1 MSRAAL
7 SQVVPVVQTTVFD
20 AYISGLAPSVRR
32 GITSLLNSSASI
44 LKRGADAAGYPW
56 EQLNYASVAKVRAA
70 LLDDG
75 YAVSSVNIALSA
87 LRGVAQTAFNLN
99 CMNAE
104 TLARIRSVK
113 RVNGDIRRKGRA
125 LSREEVRALIQAAKQ
140 HPQRRCRDAA
150 IVLTLCGTG
159 LRAGEL
165 VKLERR
171 DYDNGLLTIRQGKG
185 RKYREIHVADAVD
198 KAIRAWLKIIGVKI
212 GVKEA
217 GDALFNRIQR
227 NGKTSRLPLTTTGL
241 TGILAELQHR
251 SGIARFTPHDM
262 RRTFIT
268 RLLEQ
273 GVDINTVR
281 QLAGHSDISTTTRY
295 DCRGYTMKIS
305 DSKHIRCF

>member
-1 MSRAAL
+1 MSRVAL
-7 SQVVPVVQTTVFD
+7 RQIAPVVQTTVFD
-20 AYISGLAPSVRR
+20 AYTGGLAPSGRR
-32 GITSLLNSSASI
+32 GITSLLNRSANI
-44 LKRGADAAGYPW
+44 LKRGADADNYPW
-56 EQLNYASVAKVRAA
+56 EQLNYAAVAKVRAT

-75 YAVSSVNIALSA
+75 YAVSSVNMALSA

-99 CMNAE
+99 CMAAE

-113 RVNGDIRRKGRA
+113 RVSGDIQRKGRA
-125 LSREEVRALIQAAKQ
+125 LDRQEIRALIQAAKQ
-140 HPQRRCRDAA
+140 HPQHVRRCRDTA

-171 DYDNGLLTIRQGKG
+171 DYDNGILTVRQGKG
-185 RKYREIHVADAVD
+185 RKYREIHVADVVD
-198 KAIRAWLKIIGVKI
+198 KAIRAWLKISD
-212 GVKEA
+212 VKEA
-217 GDALFNRIQR
+217 EDALFNRIQR
-227 NGKTSRLPLTTTGL
+227 NGKVDSQPLTTTGL
-241 TGILAELQHR
+241 TGILEQLQHT

-295 DCRGYTMKIS
+295 DCRGETMKVNA
-305 DSKHIRCF
+305 SKRLKCW

>member
-1 MSRAAL
+1 MR
-7 SQVVPVVQTTVFD
+7 QVVPVVQTTVFD
-20 AYISGLAPSVRR
+20 AYIGGLAPSGRR
-32 GITSLLNSSASI
+32 GITSLLNRSAGI
-44 LKRGADAAGYPW
+44 LKRGTDAADYPW
-56 EQLNYASVAKVRAA
+56 EQLNYAAVAKVRAA

-75 YAVSSVNIALSA
+75 YAVSSVNMALSA
-87 LRGVAQTAFNLN
+87 MRGVAQTAFNLN
-99 CMNAE
+99 CMDAE

-113 RVNGDIRRKGRA
+113 RISGDIQRKGRA
-125 LSREEVRALIQAAKQ
+125 LDKQEIRALIHATKQ
-140 HPQRRCRDAA
+140 HPQPVRRYRDTA

-171 DYDNGLLTIRQGKG
+171 DYDNGILTVRQGKG

-198 KAIRAWLKIIGVKI
+198 KAIRAWLKVS
-212 GVKEA
+212 VNEA
-217 GDALFNRIQR
+217 ENALFSRIQR
-227 NGKTSRLPLTTTGL
+227 NGKTASQPLTTTGL
-241 TGILAELQHR
+241 TGILVELQHT

-281 QLAGHSDISTTTRY
+281 KLAGHSDISTTTRY
-295 DCRGYTMKIS
+295 DCRGESMKIS
-305 DSKHIRCF
+305 ASRRIRCF

>member
-7 SQVVPVVQTTVFD
+7 RQVVPVVQTTVLD
-20 AYISGLAPSVRR
+20 AYTGGLAPSGRR
-32 GITSLLNSSASI
+32 GITSLLTRSAGI

-56 EQLNYASVAKVRAA
+56 EQLNYAAVAKVRAA

-75 YAVSSVNIALSA
+75 YAVSTVNMALSA
-87 LRGVAQTAFNLN
+87 LRGIAQTAFNLDR
-99 CMNAE
+99 MDAG

-113 RVNGDIRRKGRA
+113 RVSGDSQRKGRA
-125 LSREEVRALIQAAKQ
+125 LGRQEIRALIQAARQ
-140 HPQRRCRDAA
+140 HPQPLRRCRDVA

-165 VKLERR
+165 VNLERR
-171 DYDNGLLTIRQGKG
+171 DYDSGILTVRQGKG
-185 RKYREIHVADAVD
+185 RKYREIHMADAVD
-198 KAIRAWLKIIGVKI
+198 KAIHKWLKVSAN
-212 GVKEA
+212 EA
-217 GDALFNRIQR
+217 DSALFRRIQR
-227 NGKTSRLPLTTTGL
+227 NGKVASQPLTTTGL
-241 TGILAELQHR
+241 TGILAELQQT

-295 DCRGYTMKIS
+295 DYRGESMKIS
-305 DSKHIRCF
+305 ASQQLKCW

>member
-7 SQVVPVVQTTVFD
+7 RQVVPVVQTTVFD
-20 AYISGLAPSVRR
+20 AYIGGLAPSGRR
-32 GITSLLNSSASI
+32 GITSLLNRSASI
-44 LKRGADAAGYPW
+44 LKRGADAADYPW
-56 EQLNYASVAKVRAA
+56 EQLNYAAVAKVRAA

-75 YAVSSVNIALSA
+75 YAVSSVNMALSA

-99 CMNAE
+99 SINAE

-113 RVNGDIRRKGRA
+113 RVSGDIQRKGRA
-125 LSREEVRALIQAAKQ
+125 LDRQEIRALIQTAKQ
-140 HPQRRCRDAA
+140 HPQSVRRYRDAA

-159 LRAGEL
+159 LRVGEL

-171 DYDNGLLTIRQGKG
+171 DYDNGILTVRQGKG

-198 KAIRAWLKIIGVKI
+198 KAIRAWMKVS
-212 GVKEA
+212 VNEA
-217 GDALFNRIQR
+217 ENALFSRIQR
-227 NGKTSRLPLTTTGL
+227 NGKTATQPLTTTGL
-241 TGILAELQHR
+241 TGIQAELQHT

-281 QLAGHSDISTTTRY
+281 QLAGHSDITTTTRY
-295 DCRGYTMKIS
+295 DCRGDGMKAKAS
-305 DSKHIRCF
+305 QRLRCW

>member
-1 MSRAAL
+1 M
-7 SQVVPVVQTTVFD
+7 VQTTVFD
-20 AYISGLAPSVRR
+20 AYIGGLAPSGRR
-32 GITSLLNSSASI
+32 GIISLLNRSASI
-44 LKRGADAAGYPW
+44 IISGADAAGYPW
-56 EQLNYASVAKVRAA
+56 EQLNYAAVAKVRAA

-75 YAVSSVNIALSA
+75 YAVSSVNMARSA
-87 LRGVAQTAFNLN
+87 LRGIAQTAFNLN

-113 RVNGDIRRKGRA
+113 RVNGDIQRKGRA
-125 LSREEVRALIQAAKQ
+125 LDKQEIRALIQAAKQ
-140 HPQRRCRDAA
+140 HPQPVRRCRDTA

-165 VKLERR
+165 AKLERR
-171 DYDNGLLTIRQGKG
+171 DYDNGILTVRQGKG

-198 KAIRAWLKIIGVKI
+198 KAIRTWLKVS
-212 GVKEA
+212 VNEA
-217 GDALFNRIQR
+217 DSALFSRIQR
-227 NGKTSRLPLTTTGL
+227 NGKVASQTLTTTGL
-241 TGILAELQHR
+241 TGILAELQYT

-295 DCRGYTMKIS
+295 DCRGESMKIS
-305 DSKHIRCF
+305 ASKRIKCF

>member
-1 MSRAAL
+1 MSGAAL
-7 SQVVPVVQTTVFD
+7 HQVMPVVQTTVFD
-20 AYISGLAPSVRR
+20 AYIGGLAPSGRR
-32 GITSLLNSSASI
+32 GLTSLLNRSASI
-44 LKRGADAAGYPW
+44 LKRGADAADYPW
-56 EQLNYASVAKVRAA
+56 EQLNFAAVAKVRAG

-75 YAVSSVNIALSA
+75 YAVSSVNKALSA

-113 RVNGDIRRKGRA
+113 RVSGDIQRKGRA
-125 LSREEVRALIQAAKQ
+125 LDKSEIRALIQAAKQ
-140 HPQRRCRDAA
+140 HAQPVRRCRDTA

-171 DYDNGLLTIRQGKG
+171 DYDNGILTVRQGKG

-198 KAIRAWLKIIGVKI
+198 KAIRAWLKVNAN
-212 GVKEA
+212 EA
-217 GDALFNRIQR
+217 ENALFCRIQR
-227 NGKTSRLPLTTTGL
+227 NGKAASQSLTTTGL
-241 TGILAELQHR
+241 TGILAELQMT

-281 QLAGHSDISTTTRY
+281 QLAGHTDISTTASY
-295 DCRGYTMKIS
+295 DHRGDEAKIMAS
-305 DSKHIRCF
+305 QRLRCW

>member
-1 MSRAAL
+1 MSRTAL
-7 SQVVPVVQTTVFD
+7 CEVVPMVQTTVFD
-20 AYISGLAPSVRR
+20 AYIGSLAPSGRR
-32 GITSLLNSSASI
+32 GIISLLNRSAST
-44 LKRGADAAGYPW
+44 LKRGVDAADYPW
-56 EQLNYASVAKVRAA
+56 EQLNYAAVAKVRTA

-75 YAVSSVNIALSA
+75 YAVSSVNMALSA

-99 CMNAE
+99 CMDAE

-113 RVNGDIRRKGRA
+113 RVSGDIQRKGRA
-125 LSREEVRALIQAAKQ
+125 LDKQEIRALIQAAKQ
-140 HPQRRCRDAA
+140 HPQPVRRYRDAA

-171 DYDNGLLTIRQGKG
+171 DYDNGILTVRQGKG

-198 KAIRAWLKIIGVKI
+198 KAIRAWVK
-212 GVKEA
+212 VSANEA
-217 GDALFNRIQR
+217 ENALFSRIQR
-227 NGKTSRLPLTTTGL
+227 NGKTATQPLTTTGL
-241 TGILAELQHR
+241 TGILAELQQTA
-251 SGIARFTPHDM
+251 GIARFTPHDM

-295 DCRGYTMKIS
+295 DYRNEDMKIS
-305 DSKHIRCF
+305 ASKGINCF

>member
-7 SQVVPVVQTTVFD
+7 RQIAPVVQTTVFD
-20 AYISGLAPSVRR
+20 AYIGGLAPSGRR
-32 GITSLLNSSASI
+32 GITSLLNRSASI
-44 LKRGADAAGYPW
+44 LKRGADATDYPW
-56 EQLNYASVAKVRAA
+56 EQLNYAAVAKVRAA

-75 YAVSSVNIALSA
+75 YAVSSVNMALSA
-87 LRGVAQTAFNLN
+87 LRGAAQTAFNLN
-99 CMNAE
+99 CMDAE

-113 RVNGDIRRKGRA
+113 RVSGDIQRKGRA
-125 LSREEVRALIQAAKQ
+125 LDRQEIRALIQAAKQ
-140 HPQRRCRDAA
+140 HQQPVRRCRDTA

-165 VKLERR
+165 VKLECR
-171 DYDNGLLTIRQGKG
+171 DYDNGILTVRQGKG
-185 RKYREIHVADAVD
+185 RKYREIHVADTVE
-198 KAIRAWLKIIGVKI
+198 KAIRAWLKVSPDKADS
-212 GVKEA
+212 V
-217 GDALFNRIQR
+217 LFSRIQR
-227 NGKTSRLPLTTTGL
+227 NSKVASQPLTTTGL
-241 TGILAELQHR
+241 TGILEQLQQT

-295 DCRGYTMKIS
+295 DCRGETMKVNAS
-305 DSKHIRCF
+305 RRLKCW

>member
-7 SQVVPVVQTTVFD
+7 RQIAPVVQTTVFD
-20 AYISGLAPSVRR
+20 AYIGGLAPSGRR
-32 GITSLLNSSASI
+32 GITSLLNRSASI
-44 LKRGADAAGYPW
+44 LKRGADATDYPW
-56 EQLNYASVAKVRAA
+56 EQLNYAAVAKVRAA

-75 YAVSSVNIALSA
+75 YAVSSVNMALSA
-87 LRGVAQTAFNLN
+87 LRGAAQTAFNLN
-99 CMNAE
+99 YMDAE

-113 RVNGDIRRKGRA
+113 RVSGDIQRKGRA
-125 LSREEVRALIQAAKQ
+125 LDRQEIRALIQAAKQ
-140 HPQRRCRDAA
+140 HQQPVRRCRDTA

-171 DYDNGLLTIRQGKG
+171 DYDNGILTVRQGKG
-185 RKYREIHVADAVD
+185 RKYREIHVADTVE
-198 KAIRAWLKIIGVKI
+198 KAIRAWLKVSPDKADS
-212 GVKEA
+212 V
-217 GDALFNRIQR
+217 LFSRIQR
-227 NGKTSRLPLTTTGL
+227 NSKVASQPLTTTGL
-241 TGILAELQHR
+241 TGILEHLQQT

-295 DCRGYTMKIS
+295 DCRGETMKVNAS
-305 DSKHIRCF
+305 RRLKCW

>member
-7 SQVVPVVQTTVFD
+7 RQVVPVVQTTVFD
-20 AYISGLAPSVRR
+20 AYIGGLSPSGRR
-32 GITSLLNSSASI
+32 GITSLLNRSASI
-44 LKRGADAAGYPW
+44 LKRGADAADYPW
-56 EQLNYASVAKVRAA
+56 EQLNYAAVAKARTA
-70 LLDDG
+70 LLDEG
-75 YAVSSVNIALSA
+75 YAVSSVNMALSA

-99 CMNAE
+99 CMDAE

-113 RVNGDIRRKGRA
+113 RVSGDIQRKGRA
-125 LSREEVRALIQAAKQ
+125 LDKQEIRALIQAAKQ
-140 HPQRRCRDAA
+140 HPQPVRCYRDAA

-171 DYDNGLLTIRQGKG
+171 DYDNGILTVRQGKG

-198 KAIRAWLKIIGVKI
+198 KAIRAWVK
-212 GVKEA
+212 VSANEA
-217 GDALFNRIQR
+217 ENALFSRIQR
-227 NGKTSRLPLTTTGL
+227 NGKTATQPLTTTGL
-241 TGILAELQHR
+241 TGILAELQQTA
-251 SGIARFTPHDM
+251 GIARFTPHDM

-295 DCRGYTMKIS
+295 DYRNEDMKAKAS
-305 DSKHIRCF
+305 QRLRCW

>member
-1 MSRAAL
+1 MSRTAL
-7 SQVVPVVQTTVFD
+7 CQVVPMVQTTVFD
-20 AYISGLAPSVRR
+20 AYIGGLAPSGRR
-32 GITSLLNSSASI
+32 GIISLLNRSASI
-44 LKRGADAAGYPW
+44 LKRGMDAAEYPW
-56 EQLNYASVAKVRAA
+56 EQLNYAAVAKVRAA

-75 YAVSSVNIALSA
+75 YAVSSVNMALSA
-87 LRGVAQTAFNLN
+87 LRGLAQTAFNLN
-99 CMNAE
+99 CMNSEA
-104 TLARIRSVK
+104 LVRIRSVK
-113 RVNGDIRRKGRA
+113 RVSGDIQRKGRA
-125 LSREEVRALIQAAKQ
+125 LDKQEIRALIKAAKQ
-140 HPQRRCRDAA
+140 HLQPVRRYRDAA

-171 DYDNGLLTIRQGKG
+171 DYENGILTVRQGKG

-198 KAIRAWLKIIGVKI
+198 KAIRAWLKVS
-212 GVKEA
+212 VNET
-217 GDALFNRIQR
+217 DSALFRRIQR
-227 NGKTSRLPLTTTGL
+227 SGKVTSQPLTTTGL
-241 TGILAELQHR
+241 TGILAELQHT

-295 DCRGYTMKIS
+295 DYRGESMKIS
-305 DSKHIRCF
+305 ASRRLKCC

>member
-1 MSRAAL
+1 MSRTAL
-7 SQVVPVVQTTVFD
+7 CQVAPVVQTTVFD
-20 AYISGLAPSVRR
+20 AYLGGLAPSGRR
-32 GITSLLNSSASI
+32 GITSLLNRSASI
-44 LKRGADAAGYPW
+44 LKRGVEATDYPW
-56 EQLNYASVAKVRAA
+56 EQLNYAAVAKVRAA

-75 YAVSSVNIALSA
+75 YAVSSVNMALSA

-99 CMNAE
+99 CMDAE

-113 RVNGDIRRKGRA
+113 RVSGDIQRKGRA
-125 LSREEVRALIQAAKQ
+125 LDRQEIRALIQAAKHHAQ
-140 HPQRRCRDAA
+140 HVRRYRDTA

-171 DYDNGLLTIRQGKG
+171 DYDNGILTVRQGKG

-198 KAIRAWLKIIGVKI
+198 KAIRAWLKVSAN
-212 GVKEA
+212 EA
-217 GDALFNRIQR
+217 ENALFSRIQR
-227 NGKTSRLPLTTTGL
+227 NGKTATQPLTTTGL
-241 TGILAELQHR
+241 TGILAELQQM
-251 SGIARFTPHDM
+251 SGMARFTPHDM

-295 DCRGYTMKIS
+295 DCRGESMKIS
-305 DSKHIRCF
+305 ASKRIRCF

>member
-1 MSRAAL
+1 MR
-7 SQVVPVVQTTVFD
+7 QVVPVVQTTVFD
-20 AYISGLAPSVRR
+20 AYISGLAPSGRR
-32 GITSLLNSSASI
+32 GITSLLNRSASI
-44 LKRGADAAGYPW
+44 LKRGTGADNYPW
-56 EQLNYASVAKVRAA
+56 EQLNYAAVAKVRAA

-75 YAVSSVNIALSA
+75 YAVSSVNMAVSA

-99 CMNAE
+99 CMDAE

-113 RVNGDIRRKGRA
+113 RVSGDIQRKGRA
-125 LSREEVRALIQAAKQ
+125 LDKQEIRALIQAAKQ
-140 HPQRRCRDAA
+140 HPQPVRRCRDTA
-150 IVLTLCGTG
+150 IILTLCGTG

-165 VKLERR
+165 IKLERK
-171 DYDNGLLTIRQGKG
+171 DYDNGILTVRQGKG

-198 KAIRAWLKIIGVKI
+198 KAIRAWLKVS

-227 NGKTSRLPLTTTGL
+227 NGKVDSQPLTTTGL
-241 TGILAELQHR
+241 TGILEQLQHTA
-251 SGIARFTPHDM
+251 GIARFTPHDM

-295 DCRGYTMKIS
+295 DCRGESMKIS
-305 DSKHIRCF
+305 ASMRIKCW

>member
-1 MSRAAL
+1 ML
-7 SQVVPVVQTTVFD
+7 QVVPVVQTTVFD
-20 AYISGLAPSVRR
+20 AYISGLAPSGRR
-32 GITSLLNSSASI
+32 GITSLLNRSAGI
-44 LKRGADAAGYPW
+44 LKCGTDVTSYPW
-56 EQLNYASVAKVRAA
+56 EQLNYAAVAKVRAA

-75 YAVSSVNIALSA
+75 YAVSSVNMALSA
-87 LRGVAQTAFNLN
+87 LRGVALTAFNLN
-99 CMNAE
+99 CMDAE

-113 RVNGDIRRKGRA
+113 RVSGDIQRKGRA
-125 LSREEVRALIQAAKQ
+125 LDKQEIRALIQAAKQ
-140 HPQRRCRDAA
+140 HPQQARRCRDAA

-171 DYDNGLLTIRQGKG
+171 DYDNGILTVKQGKG

-198 KAIRAWLKIIGVKI
+198 KAIRAWVK
-212 GVKEA
+212 VSANEA
-217 GDALFNRIQR
+217 ENVLFSRIQR
-227 NGKTSRLPLTTTGL
+227 NGKVASQPLTTTGL
-241 TGILAELQHR
+241 TGILAELQQT

-295 DCRGYTMKIS
+295 DYRGETMKVNAS
-305 DSKHIRCF
+305 RRLKCW